1 MSKLRFRRFSNFLEE
16 VKLEQER
23 PEEAKKRWEKTIK
36 EMLAYRKEK
45 KKK

>member
-16 VKLEQER
+16 VKWEQEH
-23 PEEAKKRWEKTIK
+23 PEEMKKKWEEITKETIA
-36 EMLAYRKEK
+36 LIK